1 MPNVVEHIMA
11 KNNVLRLD
19 PFEITGI
26 ESVAKCMHICWENT
40 LTIGSLDVGNKW
52 KDSKT
57 SVKAK
62 FWVSNGSKYK
72 EIVLEMETDNLL
84 TNVSQD
90 PSMNRFFCNANV
102 SQLGRYVDAYI
113 LHVLHYMLPQMTKPY
128 LSLKTET
135 ILIHRY

>member
-52 KDSKT
+52 KDSKPRRQ
-57 SVKAK
+57 
-62 FWVSNGSKYK
+62 
-72 EIVLEMETDNLL
+72 I
-84 TNVSQD
+84 
-90 PSMNRFFCNANV
+90 
-102 SQLGRYVDAYI
+102 LGFDKKI
-113 LHVLHYMLPQMTKPY
+113 
-128 LSLKTET
+128 T
-135 ILIHRY
+135 IKKWF